1 MYFLG
6 NRKMI
11 ADVAGLDTNKI
22 NRKMMRLE
30 EAGKTAMI
38 LATKE
43 KLVGI
48 VAVADTVKETSKTAV
63 AKLQSMGL
71 DVYMITGDNER
82 TAQAI
87 AAQVGIKNVLA
98 EVLPEDK
105 AGEEK
110 TTSTWPESSHGR

>member
-1 MYFLG
+1 MDQREVTGFPKLVPGHGVQGEIDGTMYFLG

-43 KLVGI
+43 NWS
-48 VAVADTVKETSKTAV
+48 AS
-63 AKLQSMGL
+63 
-71 DVYMITGDNER
+71 
-82 TAQAI
+82 
-87 AAQVGIKNVLA
+87 
-98 EVLPEDK
+98 
-105 AGEEK
+105 
-110 TTSTWPESSHGR
+110 